1 MIMKKYSYLLVSV
14 ALLLSCKKEKG
25 NDPLPAIS
33 NVPEIEL
40 SSTSSTS
47 INQFD
52 DLTLTVKYTD
62 GNGDLGE
69 SDANINS
76 IFVTD
81 NRDVTIVHKFHLQP
95 LAPLGQDVAIQG
107 NLKIKIENVI
117 LLDQSNTSENASFS
131 VYIIDRA
138 GNKSNI
144 VTSPSVRISK

>member
-1 MIMKKYSYLLVSV
+1 MIMKKYSYLIVSL

-25 NDPLPAIS
+25 NDPLPPIS

-40 SSTSSTS
+40 SGTSSTS

-52 DLTLTVKYTD
+52 DITLTVKYTD

-81 NRDVTIVHKFHLQP
+81 NRDISIVHKFHLQP
-95 LAPLGQDVAIQG
+95 LAPVGQDVAIQG

-131 VYIIDRA
+131 VYILDRA